1 MGLAWYGRA
10 IGVWISHRG
19 PDVPPW
25 PGCSIAIQPCCHYPA
40 LPCHHGPT
48 VSLGSRCL
56 IGVQMF
62 CWGQDAPPWSRC
74 SITTQPFCHHLALP
88 CCHGPAMPLRSR
100 CVIQGPGVPLR
111 SGCHAQSCFHDPVP
125 LFHHSLALPL
135 GSGSGPGCPAMVRVS
150 QHNPDTLPRSG
161 PAVLLWS
168 GHTSGVWMP
177 QWNLDVLSWSR
188 RLFVIHPWCHH
199 PPLLCSCALA
209 MLS

>member
-62 CWGQDAPPWSRC
+62 FWGQDAPPWSRC

-100 CVIQGPGVPLR
+100 CVIRGPGVPLR
-111 SGCHAQSCFHDPVP
+111 SGCHVVFMIQFHCSTIVWPC
-125 LFHHSLALPL
+125 HWALDQ
-135 GSGSGPGCPAMVRVS
+135 G
-150 QHNPDTLPRSG
+150 
-161 PAVLLWS
+161 
-168 GHTSGVWMP
+168 
-177 QWNLDVLSWSR
+177 LDVLPWSGCPVTIQTHYHD
-188 RLFVIHPWCHH
+188 LV
-199 PPLLCSCALA
+199 LLCYYGLA
-209 MLS
+209 IPLRSGCPNGIWMSYHGPGVSL